1 MQAKHRPT
9 GVTIIAIL
17 TIIEGILL
25 VLAGISLVA
34 IGGFIS
40 TSSTSTSHT
49 ISQFLGVIA
58 AAIGG
63 VLLVIGIGY
72 LVMFYGLLKGK
83 TWAWTIT
90 VILLLIGI
98 AIQIISMAIGGIL
111 TASAGN
117 STSTNESL
125 SEIIG
130 TIIGLAINIIILYYL
145 YRPHVKAF
153 FGKAVPSSTPPL
165 SWFYF
170 FILFL
175 IGIHNL

>member
-1 MQAKHRPT
+1 MIYSFKLATITMQAKHRPT

-25 VLAGISLVA
+25 LLAGISLVA
-34 IGGFIS
+34 IGVFIS
-40 TSSTSTSHT
+40 TSSTSHT

-98 AIQIISMAIGGIL
+98 AIQIISMAIGGTL
-111 TASAGN
+111 TASSGN
-117 STSTNESL
+117 STSTDQYL

-130 TIIGLAINIIILYYL
+130 TIVGLAINIIMLYYL

-153 FGKAVPSSTPPL
+153 FGKAAPPSTPPL
-165 SWFYF
+165 S
-170 FILFL
+170 
-175 IGIHNL
+175 